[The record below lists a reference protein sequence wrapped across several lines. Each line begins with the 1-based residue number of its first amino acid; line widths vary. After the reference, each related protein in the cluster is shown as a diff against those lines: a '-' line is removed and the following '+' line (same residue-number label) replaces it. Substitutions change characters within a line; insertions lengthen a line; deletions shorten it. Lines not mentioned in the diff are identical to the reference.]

1 MSVWTPSEH
10 VNTAAWL
17 VLIIVP
23 VSGNFISCN
32 DLGTVCFSVSVHL
45 VVVGLFF
52 FSVGLFYLENMNQST
67 LGGGCKT

>member
-52 FSVGLFYLENMNQST
+52 FFSGFVLFRKYESVDAGRGM
-67 LGGGCKT
+67 